1 MTEVLSPDVAEFL
14 DAFDRRNAQ
23 GDTDT
28 TALFGATFLALD
40 PTSVVALTPRALAA
54 VLPARKQMFAGA
66 GVRSLCRE
74 NAREQRI
81 DEQHTLIRVEWVAER
96 DAGPPLRLSSSFLL
110 RREPDGL
117 RVVVYLNHD
126 DVRALLASA

>member
-1 MTEVLSPDVAEFL
+1 MTEVLSTDVAEFL

-23 GDTDT
+23 DDTDT

-81 DEQHTLIRVEWVAER
+81 DATFTFRRVSWQGGTGSAYS
-96 DAGPPLRLSSSFLL
+96 RLFWHS
-110 RREPDGL
+110 
-117 RVVVYLNHD
+117 
-126 DVRALLASA
+126 